1 LATLTPQPATDKI
14 SNRETNQEK
23 AERTGEERR
32 TVFGWLWN
40 YALLGGAAALL
51 MAIVEMLDV
60 NVTLTPVFESLS
72 ERAIFWSYFSLNILG
87 GLVIGFL
94 VGVCVQTGSV
104 LKRSAQRAMARGKS
118 AGVVHRGAAFVGIS
132 AISAMV
138 LNQQPEIHGYMIEMI
153 REGEK
158 IEGLG
163 EALLNHERAVSY
175 LLLMSGVVGFALV
188 WLGSRWARRSGRIV
202 RAGWV
207 LGVLVVLGVCYYVDS
222 RFETQLYDGSVHRT
236 MFVMTTALSMSVIGT
251 VFSGNRGVER
261 TEGKKVWLGIAVMV
275 VMGAVG
281 FTFVHFDKDQ
291 NLKTQVFYRTTQA
304 KQYFRLAQW
313 VLDYDRDGYSGLLG
327 GGDCDDRRADIN
339 PGHREV
345 VGDGVDHNC
354 VGGALSEQDIA
365 EWRQEQSAGHV
376 AADASA
382 KRLNVIYVFI
392 DALRADHLSI
402 YGYGRKTSPN
412 LDKLAEKS
420 AVFENAYTPAPNT
433 FEALPKF
440 TQGTYWDG
448 HIEGWPEIMARNGYN
463 AVLFPRR
470 LSTLKRHIKGMKIAE
485 VERDGTFEGTINGAI
500 EILGKAEKEGPFCAY
515 LYSTDPHRPYRPHEE
530 FQYGAT
536 NTDLYDGEISYLDFH
551 LGRLFDWMERTG
563 RMKDTMIVIMA
574 DHGESLGERGVYK
587 HSTLLYNEQTHVP
600 MIIYMPGEEA
610 RWIKDYVSTIDLG
623 PTMLSAVGLDYP
635 KECAGVSLLPLM
647 RGQPFTHPP
656 IYGEQTNRAQIVRE
670 RRQLRERDSG
680 TPSQEA
686 PTVQPEQNVD
696 PEKKKY
702 MIITQDGFKLIY
714 NRDHYTFEL
723 FDLKNDRFEVRNLYD
738 VMPEKSKDMKKRLGR
753 FIDVLTVSRP
763 WDADESQ
770 YFLGPTG
777 ETREA
782 K

>member
-1 LATLTPQPATDKI
+1 
-14 SNRETNQEK
+14 
-23 AERTGEERR
+23 
-32 TVFGWLWN
+32 VFGSLRD
-40 YALLGGAAALL
+40 YALVGGGGALL
-51 MAIVEMLDV
+51 LAVVELVDL
-60 NVTLTPVFESLS
+60 NVTLTPVFESLT
-72 ERAIFWSYFSLNILG
+72 ERAIFLSYFSLNILS
-87 GLVIGFL
+87 GLVIGLL
-94 VGVCVQTGSV
+94 VGVCAHAATL

-118 AGVVHRGAAFVGIS
+118 VGLVHRAVALLGIS
-132 AISAMV
+132 AISAIL
-138 LNQQPEIHGYMIEMI
+138 LNQQPEIHGYMIEVI
-153 REGEK
+153 REAEK

-163 EALLNHERAVSY
+163 EPLLNHERAVSY
-175 LLLMSGVVGFALV
+175 LLVMSGVVGCAVV
-188 WLGSRWARRSGRIV
+188 WLVTGWARRSGRMV
-202 RAGWV
+202 QAGWV
-207 LGVLVVLGVCYYVDS
+207 IGVLVVMGGCYYVDS

-236 MFVMTTALSMSVIGT
+236 MFLMNTALSMSVIGT
-251 VFSGNRGVER
+251 VFSGGTWRR
-261 TEGKKVWLGIAVMV
+261 TRGKKV
-275 VMGAVG
+275 GAVIAG
-281 FTFVHFDKDQ
+281 MVLVGGVAFTFEHLDKDQ

-304 KQYFRLAQW
+304 KEHFRLVQW
-313 VLDYDRDGYSGLLG
+313 VLDFDRDGYSRFLG
-327 GGDCDDRRADIN
+327 GGDYNDRRADIN
-339 PGHREV
+339 PGQREV

-365 EWRQEQSAGHV
+365 EWRKEQSAGHGPV
-376 AADASA
+376 DASA

-392 DALRADHLSI
+392 DALRADHLSV

-420 AVFENAYTPAPNT
+420 SVFENAYTPAPNT

-463 AVLFPRR
+463 AILFPRR
-470 LSTLKRHIKGMKIAE
+470 LATLKRHIKGMKIAE
-485 VERDGTFEGTINGAI
+485 VERDGTFEGTIDGAI
-500 EILGKAEKEGPFCAY
+500 EILGKAGKDVPFCAY

-530 FQYGAT
+530 FQYGPT
-536 NTDLYDGEISYLDFH
+536 NTDLYDGEISYLDYH
-551 LGRLFDWMERTG
+551 LGRLFEWMERTG
-563 RMKDTMIVIMA
+563 RMNDTMIVIMA

-600 MIIYMPGEEA
+600 MIVYMPGEPG
-610 RWIKDYVSTIDLG
+610 RGIKDYVSTIDLG

-670 RRQLRERDSG
+670 RRQVRARDSRN
-680 TPSQEA
+680 PSPQQ
-686 PTVQPEQNVD
+686 VGPEQNVD

-723 FDLKNDRFEVRNLYD
+723 FDLKNDPSEVHNLYD
-738 VMPEKSKDMKKRLGR
+738 RMPEKAMELKKRLGR

-770 YFLGPTG
+770 YFFGPTG